1 MNAFVE
7 LFHRMALL
15 VFTPKC
21 YEVLF
26 VDLDFFNGTCL
37 KSALS
42 KGLGFGIVGGSLL
55 VKLPQVLKVW
65 NSKSAVG
72 ISLINVCM
80 DLFAV
85 TANVVYSYS
94 SQFPF
99 SAWGDSLFILFQ
111 TLLIVILVLYYNISK
126 RAASSF
132 TFIYCSLLFLLV
144 SDIVP
149 NSFLWNA
156 QFISIPLMFFGK
168 MAQCYVNFKNKSTG
182 QLSMAT
188 CLLLFL
194 GSSVRVF
201 TSIQETGDSLLIWSF
216 GLASFANFII
226 VTQFYCFKSG
236 SPVKTKKRN
245 KKNKRS

>member
-1 MNAFVE
+1 MYPFTE
-7 LFHRMALL
+7 LLHRVALL
-15 VFTPKC
+15 VLTPKC
-21 YEVLF
+21 YEVF
-26 VDLDFFNGTCL
+26 FYDLDFFNGTCIR
-37 KSALS
+37 SALS

-55 VKLPQVLKVW
+55 VKLPQVIKVW
-65 NSKSAVG
+65 HSKSAVG
-72 ISLINVCM
+72 ISLVNVCM

-99 SAWGDSLFILFQ
+99 SSWGDSLFILFQ
-111 TLLIVILVLYYNISK
+111 TLLI
-126 RAASSF
+126 RAASAF
-132 TFIYCSLLFLLV
+132 AFIYCSLLFFLV

-156 QFISIPLMFFGK
+156 QFISIPLMFYGK
-168 MAQCYVNFKNKSTG
+168 MTQCYVNQQNKSTG

-188 CLLLFL
+188 CILLFL

-216 GLASFANFII
+216 ALASLANFVI
-226 VTQFYCFKSG
+226 VTQFYLYKSG
-236 SPVKTKKRN
+236 SPITRKLFLFKEN
-245 KKNKRS
+245 LKN

>member
-1 MNAFVE
+1 MNPFTE
-7 LFHRMALL
+7 LLHRVALL
-15 VFTPKC
+15 VLTPKC
-21 YEVLF
+21 YEVF
-26 VDLDFFNGTCL
+26 FYDLDFFNGTCIR
-37 KSALS
+37 SALS

-55 VKLPQVLKVW
+55 VKLPQVIKVW
-65 NSKSAVG
+65 QSKSAVG
-72 ISLINVCM
+72 ISLVNVCM

-99 SAWGDSLFILFQ
+99 SSWGDSLFILFQ
-111 TLLIVILVLYYNISK
+111 TLLIVILVFYYNISK
-126 RAASSF
+126 RAASAF
-132 TFIYCSLLFLLV
+132 AFIYCSLLFLLV

-156 QFISIPLMFFGK
+156 QFISIPLMFYGK
-168 MAQCYVNFKNKSTG
+168 MTQGYVNYQNKSTG

-188 CLLLFL
+188 CILLFL

-216 GLASFANFII
+216 ALASFANFII
-226 VTQFYCFKSG
+226 VTQFYCYKSG
-236 SPVKTKKRN
+236 SPVKTKKKT
-245 KKNKRS
+245 KKSKRS

>member
-1 MNAFVE
+1 MNSFTE
-7 LFHRMALL
+7 LLHRVALL
-15 VFTPKC
+15 VLTPKC
-21 YEVLF
+21 YEVF
-26 VDLDFFNGTCL
+26 FYDLDFFNGTCIR
-37 KSALS
+37 SALS

-55 VKLPQVLKVW
+55 VKLPQVIKVW
-65 NSKSAVG
+65 HSKSAVG
-72 ISLINVCM
+72 ISLVNVCM

-99 SAWGDSLFILFQ
+99 SSWGDSLFILFQ
-111 TLLIVILVLYYNISK
+111 TLLIVILVFYYNISK
-126 RAASSF
+126 RAASAF
-132 TFIYCSLLFLLV
+132 AFIYCSLLFFLV

-156 QFISIPLMFFGK
+156 QFISIPLMFYGK
-168 MAQCYVNFKNKSTG
+168 MTQCYVNQQNKSTG

-188 CLLLFL
+188 CILLFL

-216 GLASFANFII
+216 ALASLANFVI
-226 VTQFYCFKSG
+226 VTQFYLYKSG
-236 SPVKTKKRN
+236 SPVKTKKKT
-245 KKNKRS
+245 KKSKRS